1 MQLTNA
7 ISQEMQ
13 LMAKKNAIQFQSMLH
28 TVEVS
33 LDSITS
39 FVDQNWSGTGIVDGK
54 IGNPVQ
60 QLEMGVV
67 CETPLT
73 AENKRVE
80 DFLIELALSA
90 VNSNED
96 LFGIGIFFSEYG
108 FQNNI
113 KDYSFYITP
122 DSTRDT
128 LAICRDSEKYVNE
141 IYYAEAAERK
151 ETVVTEPY
159 NYNGVD
165 MITIATPIVR
175 DGQVKAVIG
184 AYVSYEKLSDFEIDQ
199 SNYPSLMVYLYS
211 DEEKIVFGSVSDEDV
226 GKSLSDVT
234 PNLEELNTVRAG
246 MQSKAAFTMSKET
259 EDGSHIT
266 AFYQPLYAGTDTWWM
281 VTALNQNDMNRNV
294 TQTATLLTIISVVA
308 LLVIIGT
315 LAIVLHR
322 ALHPLQGIVRTA
334 NALSQGDLSNSFEKV
349 QSKDEIGALSTAFC
363 DMVQHLN
370 ALMSD
375 IGAHLSAIAK
385 GNFTMDDKNEA
396 LYMGDYR
403 QLMVSIQIIQ
413 ERLKATLLEIDLSA
427 HQVSIGAEQV
437 ASTAQML
444 SQGAVEQTASV
455 EQLTSATRDIS
466 DNLKTTAENAEN
478 SKMQTVQTRE
488 HLRRCNQ
495 MMQEMIAAMEEINT
509 TSFQIEHI
517 MKTIED
523 IAFQTNLLALNAA
536 VEAARAG
543 EAGKGFSV
551 VADEVR
557 NLAAKSANASQNTAA
572 LIKNS
577 RVAVEKGEFIV
588 GQTAEVLASAV
599 EEANTVAEMVENISE
614 AAERQADTMEQITR
628 GLEQISAVTQNNS
641 ATSQESA
648 AASEELSSQA
658 QSLKQ
663 MVEQFELGELGSS
676 KSLWKRG
683 RQRWCKGLQSDG
695 CDPFL

>member
-1 MQLTNA
+1 MIRRFVFKKVQTSLAGKIGSMVASSLILVFVILITITYRITQMQLTNA

-151 ETVVTEPY
+151 GTVVTEPY

-211 DEEKIVFGSVSDEDV
+211 DEEK
-226 GKSLSDVT
+226 LC
-234 PNLEELNTVRAG
+234 LEVCL
-246 MQSKAAFTMSKET
+246 MKM
-259 EDGSHIT
+259 
-266 AFYQPLYAGTDTWWM
+266 W
-281 VTALNQNDMNRNV
+281 
-294 TQTATLLTIISVVA
+294 
-308 LLVIIGT
+308 
-315 LAIVLHR
+315 
-322 ALHPLQGIVRTA
+322 
-334 NALSQGDLSNSFEKV
+334 EKV
-349 QSKDEIGALSTAFC
+349 YP
-363 DMVQHLN
+363 M
-370 ALMSD
+370 
-375 IGAHLSAIAK
+375 
-385 GNFTMDDKNEA
+385 
-396 LYMGDYR
+396 
-403 QLMVSIQIIQ
+403 
-413 ERLKATLLEIDLSA
+413 
-427 HQVSIGAEQV
+427 
-437 ASTAQML
+437 
-444 SQGAVEQTASV
+444 
-455 EQLTSATRDIS
+455 
-466 DNLKTTAENAEN
+466 
-478 SKMQTVQTRE
+478 
-488 HLRRCNQ
+488 
-495 MMQEMIAAMEEINT
+495 
-509 TSFQIEHI
+509 
-517 MKTIED
+517 
-523 IAFQTNLLALNAA
+523 
-536 VEAARAG
+536 
-543 EAGKGFSV
+543 
-551 VADEVR
+551 
-557 NLAAKSANASQNTAA
+557 
-572 LIKNS
+572 
-577 RVAVEKGEFIV
+577 
-588 GQTAEVLASAV
+588 
-599 EEANTVAEMVENISE
+599 
-614 AAERQADTMEQITR
+614 
-628 GLEQISAVTQNNS
+628 
-641 ATSQESA
+641 
-648 AASEELSSQA
+648 
-658 QSLKQ
+658 
-663 MVEQFELGELGSS
+663 
-676 KSLWKRG
+676 
-683 RQRWCKGLQSDG
+683 
-695 CDPFL
+695 